1 MKQKT
6 IFDLLTDITYNKVK
20 WSDQSDVDKKKFQPY
35 MIHRF
40 LSMNPDYIDVIA
52 ECLPLISN
60 LSSDLIY
67 KFYLDLIPK
76 RKTFNKY
83 ISSKSDGDRNVK
95 LIEFIAAQN
104 QLSCDEVEEYL
115 KFNTKQDLI
124 EYIEMFGYTKKE
136 FGL

>member
-40 LSMNPDYIDVIA
+40 LSMNPDYIDVIS

-60 LSSDLIY
+60 LSSVLIY